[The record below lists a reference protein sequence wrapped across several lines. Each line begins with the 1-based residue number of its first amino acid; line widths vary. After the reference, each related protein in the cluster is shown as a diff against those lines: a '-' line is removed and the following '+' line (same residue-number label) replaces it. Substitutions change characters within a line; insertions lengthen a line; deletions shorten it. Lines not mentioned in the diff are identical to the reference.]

1 MWLSLEM
8 GCQYRICAGFQ
19 ILSTQKV
26 CILLFLMQNLLF
38 SLSYV
43 GIFATP
49 QTAARQASLSFTISQ
64 SLFKPT
70 SIEPLMPFNHLILFH
85 RLFLMPLS
93 FPASGSFPMSWLFT
107 SGGQSSGAS
116 ASASVLSMNIQGWLP
131 LGRTGLTSSLS
142 KGLSNLL
149 QHHSSKASTPQCSI
163 FFMVQLSHPHMT
175 TV

>member
-1 MWLSLEM
+1 MIFSFVYCFKKMSVHCCCPVIQSRPALCDPCTAACS
-8 GCQYRICAGFQ
+8 
-19 ILSTQKV
+19 S
-26 CILLFLMQNLLF
+26 
-38 SLSYV
+38 SLS
-43 GIFATP
+43 I
-49 QTAARQASLSFTISQ
+49 TISQ

-149 QHHSSKASTPQCSI
+149 QHHSSKASVLQCSG
-163 FFMVQLSHPHMT
+163 FLMVQLSQL
-175 TV
+175 